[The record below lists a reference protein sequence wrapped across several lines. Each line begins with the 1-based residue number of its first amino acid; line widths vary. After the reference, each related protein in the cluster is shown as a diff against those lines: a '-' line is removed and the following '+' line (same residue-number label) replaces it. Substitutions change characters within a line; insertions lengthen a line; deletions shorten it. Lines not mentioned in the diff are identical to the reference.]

1 METKGGKMMCN
12 NKVKTLGLVLL
23 PLGVGALSG
32 YLNGG
37 AMDQYQ
43 ALSQPPCSPPAW
55 VFMVV
60 WTILYALMGI
70 GAAIIYCSDHPNRG
84 EALKTF
90 FIQLA
95 FNFCWS
101 FFFFSFEWRLFAFI
115 WLIILL
121 LLALAMVKD
130 FKEISKTAA
139 FLQIPY
145 ILWLCFAAYLNFG
158 AWWLNR

>member
-1 METKGGKMMCN
+1 MCN
-12 NKVKTLGLVLL
+12 SKVKALGFLL
-23 PLGVGALSG
+23 SPLGVGSLSG
-32 YLNGG
+32 FLNRG
-37 AMDQYQ
+37 AMEQYQ
-43 ALSQPPCSPPAW
+43 VLNQPPCAPPAW
-55 VFMVV
+55 VFMVA
-60 WTILYALMGI
+60 WTILYVLMGI
-70 GAAIIYCSDHPNRG
+70 SAAIIYCSDHKNQS

-101 FFFFSFEWRLFAFI
+101 FFFFSFEWRLFAFV

-121 LLALAMVKD
+121 LLVLAMIKD

-145 ILWLCFAAYLNFG
+145 FLWLCFAAYLNFG
-158 AWWLNR
+158 VWWLNR